1 MGWLSQPWQ
10 RLATSTTGAALGD
23 RVLLWK
29 GSFGGDPLS
38 GRTTS
43 ASGGF
48 GETRLSVEIAAAAA
62 AAAPRG
68 GDGPEEAPA
77 YAVLLTDLTG
87 VWEERVT
94 ATEITQRQKV
104 RRSRPAS
111 CRLRTGC

>member
-1 MGWLSQPWQ
+1 MERDDAAAAMVWLSQPWQ

-38 GRTTS
+38 GRVS

-62 AAAPRG
+62 ARG
-68 GDGPEEAPA
+68 GDGAEEAPA

-94 ATEITQRQKV
+94 AAEITQRQKV
-104 RRSRPAS
+104 RSSRPA
-111 CRLRTGC
+111 